1 MTMHALF
8 TRIRWRLVGWTMLIL
23 GLILLLLG
31 TTVYVA
37 LSRSLTDE
45 VDRNLQSSSQQALP
59 ALLSTPEQQ
68 GRANSRPLGGRV
80 GYRGGVF
87 YLHLDSSGQVLANPQ
102 QVNITGVTWPDPT
115 AGGPGMLGTISLNDD
130 PTRVLVLR
138 APDADLL
145 IVGQSLQPEQ
155 TALHFLLLVLVAG
168 GGFGLLM
175 VLGGAWFLAG
185 RALVPI
191 QQAFQRQQEFV
202 ADASHE
208 LRTPLTVMRSATDLL
223 NQDRSQPLERNGEL
237 FDDVRA
243 EIARVQR
250 LTQDLLTLARSDSG
264 ELELMT
270 APVELAVVVSDV
282 VRRTTPLAQTR
293 SVHLEAHTEPT
304 TPLVEADPERLQQV
318 LLILLDNAIKHT
330 PAGGRV
336 SVLVNHHGLLHA
348 EIQVDDTGSG
358 IAAEDLPR
366 IFDRF
371 YRADKARSDG
381 GTGLGLAIAKM
392 LVEAHGGHLTLTSKP
407 QVGTQVTISLPLAAH
422 KSAPRRYQFPSSVL
436 SQLQGWLSRVSYQRQ

>member
-1 MTMHALF
+1 MHGLF

-23 GLILLLLG
+23 GLILVLLG
-31 TTVYVA
+31 TTVYAA
-37 LSRSLTDE
+37 LSRSLTQE
-45 VDRNLQSSSQQALP
+45 VDRNLELSSQQALP
-59 ALLSTPEQQ
+59 ALLGPSDQPGQP
-68 GRANSRPLGGRV
+68 GRPGGRPPLGGRE

-87 YLHLDSSGQVLANPQ
+87 YLHLDPSGQVLANPQ
-102 QVNITGVTWPDPT
+102 QVNITGLTWPVSTGNGAPT
-115 AGGPGMLGTISLNDD
+115 LATITLNDD

-168 GGFGLLM
+168 GGLGLLM

-208 LRTPLTVMRSATDLL
+208 LRTPLTVLRSATDLL
-223 NQDRSQPLERNGEL
+223 NQDRNDPLERNGEL

-243 EIARVQR
+243 EIARMQR
-250 LTQDLLTLARSDSG
+250 LTQDLLTLAWSDRG

-270 APVELAVVVSDV
+270 APVELAVLVGDV
-282 VRRTTPLAQTR
+282 VRRTTPLAQAK
-293 SVHLEAHTEPT
+293 SVRLELNCEGT
-304 TPLVEADPERLQQV
+304 TPIVEADPDRLQQV

-330 PAGGRV
+330 PSSGRV
-336 SVLVNHHGLLHA
+336 DVRMSQHGPAAL
-348 EIQVDDTGSG
+348 IQVEDTGAG

-371 YRADKARSDG
+371 YRADRARSDG

-392 LVEAHGGHLTLTSKP
+392 LVEAHGGHLGLTSKP
-407 QVGTQVTISLPLAAH
+407 QFGTHVSVSLPLAGL
-422 KSAPRRYQFPSSVL
+422 KSAAGHYQLPGTVL
-436 SQLQGWLSRVSYQRQ
+436 SQLQGWLSRVT

>member
-1 MTMHALF
+1 
-8 TRIRWRLVGWTMLIL
+8 
-23 GLILLLLG
+23 
-31 TTVYVA
+31 
-37 LSRSLTDE
+37 
-45 VDRNLQSSSQQALP
+45 
-59 ALLSTPEQQ
+59 
-68 GRANSRPLGGRV
+68 
-80 GYRGGVF
+80 
-87 YLHLDSSGQVLANPQ
+87 
-102 QVNITGVTWPDPT
+102 
-115 AGGPGMLGTISLNDD
+115 
-130 PTRVLVLR
+130 VLR

-168 GGFGLLM
+168 GGLGLLM

-208 LRTPLTVMRSATDLL
+208 LRTPLTVLRSATDLL
-223 NQDRSQPLERNGEL
+223 NQDRNDPLERNGEL

-243 EIARVQR
+243 EIARMQR
-250 LTQDLLTLARSDSG
+250 LTQDLLTLARSDRG

-270 APVELAVVVSDV
+270 APVELAVVVGDV
-282 VRRTTPLAQTR
+282 VRRTTPLAQAK
-293 SVHLEAHTEPT
+293 SVHLGLHEENP
-304 TPLVEADPERLQQV
+304 PIVEADPDRLQQV
-318 LLILLDNAIKHT
+318 LLIVPDNAIKHT

-336 SVLVNHHGLLHA
+336 DVRVSQHGPAAL
-348 EIQVDDTGSG
+348 IQVEDTGAG

-371 YRADKARSDG
+371 YRADRARSDG

-392 LVEAHGGHLTLTSKP
+392 LVEAHGGHLGLTSKP
-407 QVGTQVTISLPLAAH
+407 QFGTQVSVSLPLAGL
-422 KSAPRRYQFPSSVL
+422 KSAAGHYQLPGTVL
-436 SQLQGWLSRVSYQRQ
+436 SQLQGWLSRVT